1 MEQGHGKNKAALVSK
16 WAYFTEKEVEGLDS
30 ELVSKLDTA
39 RKAAGI
45 PFVISSGRRTIEQ
58 ETALKGGVRNSSHVK
73 GLAVDL
79 KCGSDQAL
87 FLMLRGLMAAGF
99 ERIGIYH
106 DEKQIPH
113 HIHADIDASL
123 PPKCVWLKL
132 EQN

>member
-1 MEQGHGKNKAALVSK
+1 MMTR
-16 WAYFTEKEVEGLDS
+16 WAYFSEKEVEGLDS

-45 PFVISSGRRTIEQ
+45 PFVITSGKRTVEQ
-58 ETALKGGVRNSSHVK
+58 ETALKGGVRDSAHIK

-79 KCGSDQAL
+79 ECGSDQNL

-99 ERIGIYH
+99 ERIGVYH
-106 DEKQIPH
+106 DAKLIPR
-113 HIHADIDASL
+113 HIHVDIDTSL
-123 PPKCVWLKL
+123 PPKVVWLKM